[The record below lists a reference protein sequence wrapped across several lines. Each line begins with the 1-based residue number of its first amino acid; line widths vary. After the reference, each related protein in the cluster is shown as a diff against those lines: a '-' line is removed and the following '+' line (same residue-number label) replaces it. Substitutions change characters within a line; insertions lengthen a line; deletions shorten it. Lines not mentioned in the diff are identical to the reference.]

1 MKHLSLVSVV
11 SLALLSSAKLWAL
24 EAPSPAPSSSTA
36 TPFAHESKLPELPD
50 SLGLKLRIDML
61 QHQKPQA
68 NAEMMLYLRHQ
79 TLRLEITGPMGIR
92 VAAGRLDHWP
102 RPAKANCALP
112 SPQTSDSSARDSASD
127 ALSAPTCPDSTPP
140 ASPLW
145 EIWIPDQDLVF
156 TGTSTQLP
164 LGIESDAPKVDLV
177 TALPLLWWGLDSQSV
192 THKSIPGSLKLGP
205 LKTCGSR
212 LCPQWIETA
221 PGAKGLR
228 LSLEERQNKPVWK
241 EKLWKWHPPE
251 QLIRVQ
257 TDSIKKRGPI
267 FLQGARH

>member
-1 MKHLSLVSVV
+1 MR
-11 SLALLSSAKLWAL
+11 LLSFFLLCSASVWAL
-24 EAPSPAPSSSTA
+24 QAPSPALSSPTTPGLA
-36 TPFAHESKLPELPD
+36 TGPQVPELPD

-61 QHQKPQA
+61 QNQKPQA

-102 RPAKANCALP
+102 RSSKQNCVLQSAQAPDSLLVSNAL
-112 SPQTSDSSARDSASD
+112 AAS
-127 ALSAPTCPDSTPP
+127 TCPDSAAPTS
-140 ASPLW
+140 SPLW
-145 EIWIPDQDLVF
+145 EIWIPDQELVF

-192 THKSIPGSLKLGP
+192 TNPNITSSLKLGP
-205 LKTCGSR
+205 LKPCSSR

-221 PGAKGLR
+221 PGPKGLR
-228 LSLEERQNKPVWK
+228 LTLVERQNKPQWK